1 MGERRCSRCGEDQ
14 RLCDCNATPGID
26 LGRYQTLP
34 EPLRRDFD
42 LWMQREG
49 LTGERIVSFRLLE
62 GAIDAVRL
70 RQDEQG
76 LVYVEPGTDCA
87 VTETVV
93 FPIATAPPREAL
105 SHV

>member
-1 MGERRCSRCGEDQ
+1 MGERRCSRCGEDE

-70 RQDEQG
+70 ALDDNG
-76 LVYVEPGTDCA
+76 HVHCIPGTNDVA
-87 VTETVV
+87 TERVV
-93 FPIATAPPREAL
+93 YPIATAPPREAL
-105 SHV
+105 V